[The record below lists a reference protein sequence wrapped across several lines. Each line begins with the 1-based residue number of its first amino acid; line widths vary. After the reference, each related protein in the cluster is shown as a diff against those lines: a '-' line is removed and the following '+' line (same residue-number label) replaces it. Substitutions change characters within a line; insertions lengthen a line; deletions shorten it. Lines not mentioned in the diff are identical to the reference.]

1 MAADKSASKSG
12 SSATGSSSGQF
23 IVAMIIVTIVAGAAG
38 YLMTTRATTPAD
50 QAQAQAKVAEANSV
64 TAPMSNLLDLPPV
77 VTNIGAPQ
85 ETWVRLETSMI
96 FDATEVKHPDS
107 LAAEIGADLLAY
119 MRTVT
124 LAQIQGPIGLQNL
137 REDLNERAAA
147 RSGGQV
153 KELVIK
159 TLVVQ

>member
-1 MAADKSASKSG
+1 MAEKSASKSG
-12 SSATGSSSGQF
+12 TATGPSAGQF
-23 IVAMIIVTIVAGAAG
+23 MIAMIIVTIIAGAAG
-38 YLMTTRATTPAD
+38 FVMATRAAPAPD
-50 QAQAQAKVAEANSV
+50 QAQKPAAAADANSV
-64 TAPMSNLLDLPPV
+64 TAPTSNLLDLPPV

-137 REDLNERAAA
+137 RQDLNERAAA

>member
-1 MAADKSASKSG
+1 MAGDKSASKNAT
-12 SSATGSSSGQF
+12 SATRPSSGQF
-23 IVAMIIVTIVAGAAG
+23 MIAMIIVTIVAGAAG
-38 YLMTTRATTPAD
+38 FVMASQAATPAD
-50 QAQAQAKVAEANSV
+50 QAQKQAGPADANSV

-96 FDATEVKHPDS
+96 FDSTMVKHPES

-137 REDLNERAAA
+137 RQDLNERAAA
-147 RSGGQV
+147 RSSGLV

>member
-12 SSATGSSSGQF
+12 ASASGPSSGQF
-23 IVAMIIVTIVAGAAG
+23 MIAMIIVTIIAGAAG
-38 YLMTTRATTPAD
+38 YVMATRAATPAD
-50 QAQAQAKVAEANSV
+50 PAQSQAKAADASAV
-64 TAPMSNLLDLPPV
+64 TAPMSNILDLPPV

-96 FDATEVKHPDS
+96 FDTTEVKHPDS

-137 REDLNERAAA
+137 RQDLNERAAA

>member
-1 MAADKSASKSG
+1 MAADKSASKG
-12 SSATGSSSGQF
+12 RSSETGPSSGQF
-23 IVAMIIVTIVAGAAG
+23 MIAMILVTIIAGAAG
-38 YLMTTRATTPAD
+38 YVMATRAAAPAD
-50 QAQAQAKVAEANSV
+50 PAQSQAKAADANSV

-77 VTNIGAPQ
+77 VTNIGSPQ

-96 FDATEVKHPDS
+96 FDTSEVKHPDS

-137 REDLNERAAA
+137 RQDLNERAAA